1 MPIHSIWCPTCET
14 ESPTCVDALHA
25 LTLTLACGRRWLY
38 FGHLIEDR
46 LAYTDSLGWQTLGLG
61 CLLGRHW
68 LWIDERHWFSEHWHS
83 RIGWH
88 TLTLDLGC
96 LLGWLWTLILVWGT
110 LDRLAY
116 IDSWLKMTWTTLADI
131 GFGLLAWQTLTPA
144 LTLDY
149 IGRHWVGL
157 LAWQT
162 LTRAWRKTLTLLWTQ

>member
-88 TLTLDLGC
+88 TLTLGLGC
-96 LLGWLWTLILVWGT
+96 LLGWLYEHWYWFEGHLIDWHTLT
-110 LDRLAY
+110 LGWR
-116 IDSWLKMTWTTLADI
+116 WH
-131 GFGLLAWQTLTPA
+131 GLHWQTLG
-144 LTLDY
+144 LGCLL
-149 IGRHWVGL
+149 GRHWL
-157 LAWQT
+157 RL
-162 LTRAWRKTLTLLWTQ
+162 